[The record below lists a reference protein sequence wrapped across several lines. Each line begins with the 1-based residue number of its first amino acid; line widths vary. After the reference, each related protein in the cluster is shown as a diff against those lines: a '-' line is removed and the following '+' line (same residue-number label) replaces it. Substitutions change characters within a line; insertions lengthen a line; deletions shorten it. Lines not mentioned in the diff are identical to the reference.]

1 VYDYRSDRTVP
12 VFITLLVVALLV
24 MTFDVRAN
32 GQGVVGT
39 VRDGASRM
47 LAPVQSVVSL
57 LAEPVADLV
66 DNVRDIAVL
75 REENEQLRARLA
87 EAQAELASVEQD
99 QARLDVLERTLDL
112 KLQLDELVP
121 TFANVIGRVDT
132 LDLSFRIDK
141 GEESGVLV
149 GHPVLDQNGY
159 VVGRVVDA
167 WNGGAIVV
175 PIVADE
181 EGITVVVGDQVGTL
195 RALIGNEDEM
205 VLEVLENARPVIQGQ
220 RVVTSSLS
228 ISFPR
233 ALAVGE
239 VIEAAAP
246 QGTALT
252 ARVRPFS
259 DPRRLEVVV
268 VVAWPP
274 DPTSVGEPDVVDPAD
289 GVSPGDGGDEGEP
302 GGTGSG

>member
-1 VYDYRSDRTVP
+1 MYDHRTDRTVP

-24 MTFDVRAN
+24 MTFDVRAQ

-39 VRDGASRM
+39 VRQGASRL
-47 LAPVQSVVSL
+47 LAPLQSAVSTVV
-57 LAEPVADLV
+57 EPIADLV
-66 DNVRDIAVL
+66 DNLRDIAVL
-75 REENEQLRARLA
+75 RAENEQLRARLA
-87 EAQAELASVEQD
+87 ESQAQLAAVEQD

-112 KLQLDELVP
+112 KQQLDELVP
-121 TFANVIGRVDT
+121 TFANVIGRVDNV
-132 LDLSFRIDK
+132 DLSFRIDK
-141 GEESGVLV
+141 GEESGVLT
-149 GHPVLDQNGY
+149 GHPVLDENGY
-159 VVGRVVDA
+159 VVGRVVDS
-167 WNGGAIVV
+167 WIGGAIVI

-205 VLEVLENARPVIQGQ
+205 VLEVLENARAVTLGQ

-239 VIEAAAP
+239 VIESAAP

-259 DPRRLEVVV
+259 DPRRLEVVAV
-268 VVAWPP
+268 IAWPP
-274 DPTSVGEPDVVDPAD
+274 DPTSVGEPDGPEPTG
-289 GVSPGDGGDEGEP
+289 GVPPGGGDEGD
-302 GGTGSG
+302 GAGAGNG

>member
-1 VYDYRSDRTVP
+1 VYDHRTDRTVP

-24 MTFDVRAN
+24 MTFDVRAQ

-39 VRDGASRM
+39 VRQGASRL
-47 LAPVQSVVSL
+47 LAPVQSAVSHVV
-57 LAEPVADLV
+57 EPVADLV
-66 DNVRDIAVL
+66 DNLRDIAVL
-75 REENEQLRARLA
+75 RAENEQLRARLA
-87 EAQAELASVEQD
+87 ESQAELAAVEQD

-112 KLQLDELVP
+112 KQQLDELVP
-121 TFANVIGRVDT
+121 TFANVIGRVDNV
-132 LDLSFRIDK
+132 DLSFRIDK

-149 GHPVLDQNGY
+149 GHPVLDENGY

-167 WNGGAIVV
+167 WNGGAVVV

-195 RALIGNEDEM
+195 RALIGNEGEM
-205 VLEVLENARPVIQGQ
+205 VLEVLENARPVAQGQ

-239 VIEAAAP
+239 VIEAAEP

-252 ARVRPFS
+252 ALVRPFS
-259 DPRRLEVVV
+259 DPRRLEVVA

-274 DPTSVGEPDVVDPAD
+274 DPTSVGEPDTPEQT
-289 GVSPGDGGDEGEP
+289 GGIPPGGGDEGDR
-302 GGTGSG
+302 GGAGDG

>member
-1 VYDYRSDRTVP
+1 MYDHRTDRTVP

-24 MTFDVRAN
+24 MTFDVRAQ

-39 VRDGASRM
+39 VRQGASRL
-47 LAPVQSVVSL
+47 LAPLQSAVSTVV
-57 LAEPVADLV
+57 EPIADLV
-66 DNVRDIAVL
+66 DNLRDIAVL
-75 REENEQLRARLA
+75 RAENEQLRARLA
-87 EAQAELASVEQD
+87 ESQAQLAAVEQD

-112 KLQLDELVP
+112 KQQLDELVP
-121 TFANVIGRVDT
+121 TFANVIGRVDNV
-132 LDLSFRIDK
+132 DLSFRIDK
-141 GEESGVLV
+141 GEESGVLT
-149 GHPVLDQNGY
+149 GHPVLDENGY
-159 VVGRVVDA
+159 VVGRVVDS
-167 WNGGAIVV
+167 WIGGAIVI

-205 VLEVLENARPVIQGQ
+205 VLEVLENARAVTLGQ

-239 VIEAAAP
+239 VIESAAP

-259 DPRRLEVVV
+259 DPRRLEVVAV
-268 VVAWPP
+268 IAWPP
-274 DPTSVGEPDVVDPAD
+274 DPTSVGEPDGPEPTG
-289 GVSPGDGGDEGEP
+289 GVPPGGGGEGDGAGAGN
-302 GGTGSG
+302 G